1 MVSCSAFDGVYMM
14 SVVSVI
20 FLYPSRND
28 CGPHR
33 NGILYTRVIHVP
45 SAFLRK
51 L

>member
-28 CGPHR
+28 GEPHR
-33 NGILYTRVIHVP
+33 NCILYTRVIHVP